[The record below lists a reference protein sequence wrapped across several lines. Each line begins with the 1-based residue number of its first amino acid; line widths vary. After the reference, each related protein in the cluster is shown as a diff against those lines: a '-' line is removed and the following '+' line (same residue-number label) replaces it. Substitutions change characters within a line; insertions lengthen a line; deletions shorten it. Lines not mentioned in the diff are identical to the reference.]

1 MIIVLTTFDIIID
14 YIIKAYSFR
23 LSFEGYSGFTARELD
38 IIRLLVQGRSNRQ
51 IAAELYLSVGTVKNY
66 LTQIYMKI
74 NVKDRGNAILYLKKI
89 GF

>member
-1 MIIVLTTFDIIID
+1 MCLT
-14 YIIKAYSFR
+14 Y
-23 LSFEGYSGFTARELD
+23 ARELD
-38 IIRLLVQGRSNRQ
+38 IIRLLVQGRSNRE

-74 NVKDRGNAILYLKKI
+74 NVKDRANAVLYLKKI